1 MEQFSLAEYLK
12 NPKREVVTRG
22 GFKVEKI
29 DKHYGIKENVWVWA
43 TVNFEDGEKRTFLYY
58 PNGRMSYEQS
68 SIFDLF
74 FGPYPKEG
82 YINLF
87 RSEDDPSKI
96 YPAGDIYP
104 TMADAYD
111 AGAESDKYVETCKIK
126 YEG

>member
-1 MEQFSLAEYLK
+1 M
-12 NPKREVVTRG
+12 
-22 GFKVEKI
+22 
-29 DKHYGIKENVWVWA
+29 A
-43 TVNFEDGEKRTFLYY
+43 TVNFEDGEKRTFQYY
-58 PNGRMSYEQS
+58 PDGRMSREQS

-111 AGAESDKYVETCKIK
+111 AGAKSDKYVETCKIK